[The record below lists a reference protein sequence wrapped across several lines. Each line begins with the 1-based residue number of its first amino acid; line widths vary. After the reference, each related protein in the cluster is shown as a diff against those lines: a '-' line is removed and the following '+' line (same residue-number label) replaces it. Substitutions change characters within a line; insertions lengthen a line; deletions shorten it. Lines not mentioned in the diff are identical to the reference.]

1 MEAEKVD
8 DVITPVADTPDDK
21 RKEYQ
26 DINGGVQMLIQQ
38 EAVREQ
44 PKPAEEMMLETNK
57 RINDDNYENP
67 ADYQTMGNENLNLI
81 RVTGKPETM
90 IQHDIERQLPKPIKE
105 AKLESNKHIGED
117 TYENLVD
124 DQPLHS
130 VIPNEGN
137 ENLNLKGD
145 TEEPKMSVKQEIE
158 RELPKPIEETE
169 LETELHVEYNSY
181 NAENHHP
188 MDSVQSNEG
197 IKDLNHI
204 GDSKKKIEQEDGTLD
219 KTRAIE
225 AEENLIYVKNVH
237 SSLESVVFDSED
249 PIVSAVKQT
258 SVNEDVPVNSSSPSA
273 ISGQVPDDE
282 VCCTNVDGGTQMQIQ
297 KETTEDLSKPTEE
310 LKLESK
316 MDIEFNFD
324 HQPMDSEESSTE
336 GIKNLDLTEDGDTL
350 TEQEG
355 AITDRSNPIDTE
367 ENLLSS
373 LGNRREHSFTDM
385 SNPIDTEES
394 LLSTEDNKREHSS
407 LESDGFQ
414 INQSSGDPTA
424 STVPAEEVPAV
435 SSSSSSP
442 TSVLTKHIP
451 VGEMSSA
458 SLCEMVQMDVPQS
471 EVETMVRSGSLDAL
485 PLDNVSLI
493 IVESF
498 ARIGELNIMT
508 IAYVVHTRK

>member
-1 MEAEKVD
+1 MEAGKVD
-8 DVITPVADTPDDK
+8 NVITPVADTPDNK

-38 EAVREQ
+38 EEAVREQ

-57 RINDDNYENP
+57 RIDDDNYENP
-67 ADYQTMGNENLNLI
+67 ADYQTMGNDDLNLV

-105 AKLESNKHIGED
+105 TKLESNKHIGED
-117 TYENLVD
+117 SYENLVD
-124 DQPLHS
+124 DQFLHS

-137 ENLNLKGD
+137 ENLNLIGD
-145 TEEPKMSVKQEIE
+145 TEEPKMLVKQEIE

-169 LETELHVEYNSY
+169 LESEVHVEYSSY

-197 IKDLNHI
+197 IEDLNHI
-204 GDSKKKIEQEDGTLD
+204 GDSKNQIEHEEWTLD
-219 KTRAIE
+219 KSRAIE
-225 AEENLIYVKNVH
+225 AEENLIYVKHVH

-249 PIVSAVKQT
+249 PIVPAVKQT
-258 SVNEDVPVNSSSPSA
+258 SVNEDVPVNSSSSPSA

-297 KETTEDLSKPTEE
+297 KETAEDLSKPTKE

-316 MDIEFNFD
+316 MDIEFNLD

-336 GIKNLDLTEDGDTL
+336 GIKNLDLKEDGDTL

-373 LGNRREHSFTDM
+373 LDNRREHSFTDL

-394 LLSTEDNKREHSS
+394 LLSSQDNRREHGS
-407 LESDGFQ
+407 LESNGFH
-414 INQSSGDPTA
+414 INQSSGNPTA
-424 STVPAEEVPAV
+424 SSVPAEEVPAV

-458 SLCEMVQMDVPQS
+458 SLCEMVQMDVPQP

-493 IVESF
+493 IVENF
-498 ARIGELNIMT
+498 ARIGDLNIMT
-508 IAYVVHTRK
+508 I